1 MARSTCPN
9 VQYPRDRSSPSVQ
22 PMKTSIAL
30 LILMGLTVNAWAE
43 EEDKGFYAGAGVG
56 QFNVQADDID
66 DIGPIVSEF
75 DSESTSFKIF
85 GGWRF
90 NRFLAAEVD
99 YIDFGSAD
107 DDIAGTTVDADLS
120 GIAPYVVGTFA
131 LGPVELFAKLGYLF
145 YDLELHVAGADIVSE
160 SGTDEDL
167 IYGVGAGIVLF
178 ERLQTRLEYEIVD
191 VSETIDDADALWLS
205 AAWRF

>member
-1 MARSTCPN
+1 
-9 VQYPRDRSSPSVQ
+9 
-22 PMKTSIAL
+22 MKTILVL
-30 LILMGLTVNAWAE
+30 LILAGLAGTVSADE
-43 EEDKGFYAGAGVG
+43 EKGFYAGAGVG

-99 YIDFGSAD
+99 YIDFGSLD
-107 DDIAGTTVDADLS
+107 DDIGGSTVDVELS
-120 GIAPYVVGTFA
+120 GLAPFVTGTLT

-145 YDLELHVAGADIVSE
+145 YDLEVDVADGDFIAE
-160 SGTDEDL
+160 SGSDEDL
-167 IYGVGAGIVLF
+167 VYGVGAGIILF
-178 ERLQTRLEYEIVD
+178 DRLQTRLEYEIVD
-191 VSETIDDADALWLS
+191 VSETLDDADALWLS